1 MLWSNKEK
9 CIELFNLE
17 SKSYEGKNIILH
29 MVIAWET
36 DKRWAV

>member
-17 SKSYEGKNIILH
+17 SKSYEGKNYILH
-29 MVIAWET
+29 MLIA
-36 DKRWAV
+36 